1 MTAFHRQMKTN
12 SLLILANA
20 ALLAGAGA
28 QNRHQRS
35 GDIDPDSLVRPEE
48 VRAVQEQTI
57 QLADAIRPAS
67 QAAVESTVWV
77 WANTGRGS
85 KPVSFGT
92 VIDDGTKVLTKWS
105 EIAMAKGAI
114 QVVAGDGMTA
124 KAKVV
129 GVYQEDDLALLQLDG
144 PHFRPVT
151 LGGGEAPKLGRFLV
165 AASPDDAPASVGVVA
180 VEARSLREQDQAFL
194 GIIMNPQ
201 HKGEGVMIE
210 KVEPASGAADA
221 GLAVGDVILSVG
233 SRKVSSLFE
242 LKNALSGRG
251 PGEHIDVRY
260 SRKGTESSA
269 QVELKARSKK
279 ANFEFPNARLR
290 VMERMGT
297 DLSLV
302 RTGFPSVIQTDM
314 QLDRK
319 RCGGPVVDLDGNV
332 IGIAI
337 ARADR
342 TRSFI
347 IPTAHL
353 TQLLAKAPVTPEEAQ
368 AMADQEE
375 EQMQAAIDEAM
386 PRPPQGAPRAV
397 PIEPGAADRLRRNLE
412 DMSRLMEKMRAEM
425 EGIEE

>member
-1 MTAFHRQMKTN
+1 MKTK

-20 ALLAGAGA
+20 ALLAGASA
-28 QNRHQRS
+28 QRSQQRS

-48 VRAVQEQTI
+48 VRAVQDQTR
-57 QLADAIRPAS
+57 QLFDAIRPAS

-92 VIDDGTKVLTKWS
+92 VIDDGTKVVTKWS
-105 EIAMAKGAI
+105 EIAMAKGSI
-114 QVVAGDGMTA
+114 QVVGGDGMTA

-129 GVYQEDDLALLQLDG
+129 GVYQEDDLALLQLEG

-151 LGGGEAPKLGRFLV
+151 LTAGEAPKLGRFLV
-165 AASPDDAPASVGVVA
+165 AASPDDTPASVGVVA

-194 GIIMNPQ
+194 GIIMDPQ
-201 HKGEGVMIE
+201 HKGKGVMIQE
-210 KVEPASGAADA
+210 VVPEGGAADA
-221 GLAVGDVILSVG
+221 GLKAGDIIFSIG
-233 SRKVSSLFE
+233 SREVNSLFE
-242 LKNALSGRG
+242 MKNALSGRG
-251 PGEHIDVRY
+251 PGERLDVHY
-260 SRKGTESSA
+260 TRKGSEASV
-269 QVELKARSKK
+269 QVELKAGKK
-279 ANFEFPNARLR
+279 TANFEFPNARLR

-297 DLSLV
+297 ELSLV

-319 RCGGPVVDLDGNV
+319 RCGGPVVDLEGNV
-332 IGIAI
+332 VGVAI

-353 TQLLAKAPVTPEEAQ
+353 KQLLAKAPVTPEEAQ
-368 AMADQEE
+368 AMAEAEE
-375 EQMQAAIDEAM
+375 EQLQAAMDEAM
-386 PRPPQGAPRAV
+386 PRRPQGAPRAV
-397 PIEPGAADRLRRNLE
+397 PIQPGAADRLRRNLE

-425 EGIEE
+425 ESIEE